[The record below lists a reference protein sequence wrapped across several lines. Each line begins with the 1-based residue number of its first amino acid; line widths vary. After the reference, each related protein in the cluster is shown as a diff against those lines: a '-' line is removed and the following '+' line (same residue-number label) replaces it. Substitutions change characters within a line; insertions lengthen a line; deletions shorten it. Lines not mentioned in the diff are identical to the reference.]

1 LKLKRNWLA
10 TIAISVLI
18 ASLASPMIALPTSA
32 SEGNGDGFRIVPDAW
47 YRLESDIITVLFP
60 AGGRKPMFIWWYT
73 NEPDQIYVVKFQG
86 LIEWFAFDHPLLD
99 DPLLPLNPETYS
111 PLREANES
119 IWRGLF
125 EGMFFEPERTRLM
138 NMGTLG
144 QLRLEVMRLIM
155 QQIMERM
162 QSRWHRAYLPFN
174 AGTWNLGDIHNI
186 TTPEGKTIGVAFTFT
201 LVDLPDW
208 MLNMQFAENNIM
220 IRVRFYNET
229 VEEVVPGTDYK
240 YTVYAGEMKMDLVVN
255 KWEWNIDTLKELIQ
269 QLQQEGFDI
278 TIPEGKSRLA
288 IWVNLASINMTRL
301 QLAKERPEEI
311 EQYSTATHMRIQT
324 NMPEDVT
331 ANQTQTQ
338 AEKPIEI
345 PRPIIRIGFANET
358 KDLGGFFRFV
368 SSAKITDYP
377 NLGDVNMV
385 PVKAAYIAG
394 GHHMR
399 LFLAYPYFGN
409 GTLEHDPSIGVDETS
424 IDTTPKYT
432 VEAPSGSEV
441 TPTVIGAYI
450 PPLFNP
456 PLMIALI
463 VVVSLVA
470 VALYAAKWKRKTPVN
485 MVGTG
490 ITG

>member
-1 LKLKRNWLA
+1 LKTKRDWLA
-10 TIAISVLI
+10 TIIISVLI
-18 ASLASPMIALPTSA
+18 TSLASPLIALPASA
-32 SEGNGDGFRIVPDAW
+32 GEDDDVRIIPGTW
-47 YRLESDIITVLFP
+47 YKLESDIITVLFP
-60 AGGRKPMFIWWYT
+60 AGGRKPIFIWWYT
-73 NEPDQIYVVKFQG
+73 DKPDRVYVVKFQG
-86 LIEWFAFDHPLLD
+86 LIEWFAFDHR
-99 DPLLPLNPETYS
+99 LLPRNPETYNR
-111 PLREANES
+111 LREAWQET
-119 IWRGLF
+119 WRERF

-138 NMGTLG
+138 NMGDGGL
-144 QLRLEVMRLIM
+144 LRLMILRQIM
-155 QQIMERM
+155 LQIMEQM
-162 QSRWHRAYLPFN
+162 QSHWHRAYLPFN

-186 TTPEGKTIGVAFTFT
+186 TTPEGKIIGLAFTFT
-201 LVDLPDW
+201 LRDLPDW
-208 MLNMQFAENNIM
+208 MPNMQFAENNIV

-229 VEEVVPGTDYK
+229 VEETVPGTDYK

-269 QLQQEGFDI
+269 RLQQEGFDI

-288 IWVNLASINMTRL
+288 LWVNLASINMTKL
-301 QLAKERPEEI
+301 QLAEEQPEEI
-311 EQYSTATHMRIQT
+311 EQYSTATYMRIQS

-331 ANQTQTQ
+331 TNQTLTQ

-377 NLGDVNMV
+377 NPGDMNMV

-394 GHHMR
+394 GYHMR
-399 LFLAYPYFGN
+399 LFLGYPYFGN
-409 GTLEHDPSIGVDETS
+409 GTLEHDPSIGVDTAS

-450 PPLFNP
+450 PPLFNTW
-456 PLMIALI
+456 LMVALI
-463 VVVSLVA
+463 VVVSVVA
-470 VALYAAKWKRKTPVN
+470 GALYVAKWKRKTPVN

-490 ITG
+490 TTG